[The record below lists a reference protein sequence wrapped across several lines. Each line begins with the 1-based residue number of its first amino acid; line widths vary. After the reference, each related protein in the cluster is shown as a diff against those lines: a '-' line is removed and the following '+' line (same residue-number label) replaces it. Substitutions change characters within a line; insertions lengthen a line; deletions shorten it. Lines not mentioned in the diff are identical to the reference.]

1 MSARILIVDD
11 DRVILELASIVLRRD
26 GYYVQT
32 ASDGIQ
38 AMLLLEGVLPDLIL
52 LDYMMPGMNGL
63 DVLHQIKEK
72 YPDIAVILFTGMGSE
87 EIAVRAMKA
96 GAADYIMKPFRNHDL
111 LERTA
116 SVLRSR
122 SLELHNRELLEERER
137 HLLRTEQW
145 NAELERR
152 VEEKS
157 QELKLAHAEIIQAEK
172 LATLGH
178 LVTGLTHEIRNPLN
192 SINLFA
198 QILRNNSD
206 ASPQSVEF
214 LERIQSEVDRIDN
227 LLIKLLSVSRSQ
239 SRISTAVQLD
249 ALATEVLSSFQAQL
263 AAQQISL
270 QQEVLPVPP
279 FSGDEEQLRQVF
291 TNLISNALHAMPSGG
306 ELRLN
311 VSRQSVAPGQDA
323 IQIEISDNGCGIP
336 LEHQTRVF
344 DPFFSTSQKGTGFG
358 LSIVLHIVK
367 SYNGKIALSSQ
378 PGAGTTFCVL
388 LPVLLSSAEAAS

>member
-32 ASDGIQ
+32 ASDGIK
-38 AMLLLEGVLPDLIL
+38 AMLLLEGVLPDLVL

-63 DVLHQIKEK
+63 DVLHLIKEK

-122 SLELHNRELLEERER
+122 SLELHNRELLQERER

-172 LATLGH
+172 FATLGH

-198 QILRNNSD
+198 QILRNNTD

-239 SRISTAVQLD
+239 IRLSTAVQLD
-249 ALATEVLSSFQAQL
+249 ALATEVLSSFQGQI

-279 FSGDEEQLRQVF
+279 FLGDEEQLRQVF
-291 TNLISNALHAMPSGG
+291 SNLISNALHAMPSGG

-344 DPFFSTSQKGTGFG
+344 DPFFSTRQKGTGFG

-367 SYNGKIALSSQ
+367 SYNGKIALNSQ
-378 PGAGTTFCVL
+378 PDEGTTFCVL
-388 LPVLLSSAEAAS
+388 LPVLLPSVEAAP